1 MPKFIYRIAQR
12 DGSIIEDRADAED
25 EETLRYR
32 LESKGHLVLNIKRH
46 GLSTI
51 KYAGIQ
57 PFYLRD
63 FLVFNQELY
72 TLLKAGIPLVQS
84 LDILVGGTYNARF
97 REILKEV
104 VKDIRGGLSLTGAM
118 ARHPKYFSEIYVS
131 SLKAGEQSGNLAE
144 IIQRYIA
151 YLKKVLTVKQKLI
164 TALAYPSFLL
174 IVVFFV
180 ILFLLAYVMPT
191 FSEIYRDYTTEIPY
205 LTRMLMEV
213 TVLLKDSFIFLFIS
227 IIAVVF
233 ILRSLYRKE
242 KGRLFFDF
250 LFLRFP
256 VVGDIIGKYLIA
268 RLSRTLSVLLAS
280 GMPLLSS
287 LDITSQA
294 VPNRVVSLKV
304 LEARNRVKEGS
315 GLATAFDEKGVM
327 PRMGVRMLEVGE
339 TTGSLE
345 EMLNNIADLY
355 EEGVEVKLA
364 RIMVLIEPVI
374 MLTMGLIVGAI
385 VVIMYLPIF
394 NLAGAVK

>member
-32 LESKGHLVLNIKRH
+32 LESKGYLVLNIKRH
-46 GLSTI
+46 GLHAL

-57 PFYLRD
+57 RFNLRD
-63 FLVFNQELY
+63 LLVFNQELY

-84 LDILVGGTYNARF
+84 LDILVDGTSNIRF
-97 REILKEV
+97 REVLKEV
-104 VKDIRGGLSLTGAM
+104 VKDIRGGSSLTGAM
-118 ARHPKYFSEIYVS
+118 ARHPKYFPEIYVS

-144 IIQRYIA
+144 VIQRYIA
-151 YLKKVLTVKQKLI
+151 YLKKVLAVKQKLI
-164 TALAYPSFLL
+164 TALAYPSFLI

-191 FSEIYRDYTTEIPY
+191 FSEIYKDYTTEIPY
-205 LTRMLMEV
+205 LTRMLMETAV
-213 TVLLKDSFIFLFIS
+213 FLKDSF
-227 IIAVVF
+227 VF
-233 ILRSLYRKE
+233 ILLSITALVFVLRGLYRRNG
-242 KGRLFFDF
+242 GRLFFDS
-250 LFLRFP
+250 LFLRLP
-256 VVGDIIGKYLIA
+256 VVGDIIGKYVVA
-268 RLSRTLSVLLAS
+268 QLSRTLSILLAS

-294 VPNRVVSLKV
+294 VPNRVISLRV
-304 LEARNRVKEGS
+304 LGAKNRVKEGS
-315 GLATAFDEKGVM
+315 GLATAFDENDVL

-339 TTGSLE
+339 ATGSFE
-345 EMLNNIADLY
+345 DMLNNIADLY
-355 EEGVEVKLA
+355 EDGVEVKLA
-364 RIMVLIEPVI
+364 RITVLVEPFI

-394 NLAGAVK
+394 NLAGVVK